1 MRKEERH
8 SIELICT
15 SLTGGIK
22 MLFKA
27 NKVTHAEGHG
37 KITGVNEVWLHNKF
51 ASFSADLE
59 DTF

>member
-1 MRKEERH
+1 MKKKA
-8 SIELICT
+8 IELIPS

-37 KITGVNEVWLHNKF
+37 KITGVNEVTLHEKHP
-51 ASFSADLE
+51 
-59 DTF
+59 